1 MESAGDGCAPEVQLP
16 EQRPTTSPCRKKKEP
31 DAGFLDD
38 VKDHLDQFVSTSM
51 DQHRICLKKTIRG
64 MSDYVKLRKQRK
76 RTPPVYPAMA
86 SSFLQDVRGRVD
98 EFIHAFNGGQDLP
111 REVHHSKSDFS
122 AKSARGSVN
131 GSTNRSKLTE
141 SAILFLKN
149 FISIA

>member
-16 EQRPTTSPCRKKKEP
+16 ERRPTTSPCRKKKEP

-76 RTPPVYPAMA
+76 AAAAASDSSSSSSSNLVTESNSGSKNAEMA
-86 SSFLQDVRGRVD
+86 SRQD
-98 EFIHAFNGGQDLP
+98 
-111 REVHHSKSDFS
+111 
-122 AKSARGSVN
+122 
-131 GSTNRSKLTE
+131 
-141 SAILFLKN
+141 
-149 FISIA
+149 